1 MRQYTEEELR
11 AEFEKNNSTY
21 HLNKE
26 SFGRRIVYQ
35 NVYVEN
41 EWKAWLKCAR
51 FLGVLAEAKEVNNA
65 PK

>member
-11 AEFEKNNSTY
+11 REFEKTIIPPRDRSRHPHVTDEYVSLLVTY
-21 HLNKE
+21 
-26 SFGRRIVYQ
+26 
-35 NVYVEN
+35 
-41 EWKAWLKCAR
+41 EWRGFIKCAR